1 MGEIGTS
8 LSKASASSRR
18 PRAWCFGSFGSR
30 TAALR
35 PVGISPH
42 GMKYMDYIWIIYMD
56 IIWIVSYQPYIH
68 KIWTISGYYMDY
80 IWILYGFNIWM
91 NNILINHVARVSS
104 PVSALPDSPL
114 SASPQGWSSPVE
126 TRQAG
131 GTEDFTDFTRDFT
144 RVSYMGNSSHW
155 LVVLISVIIFMNF
168 PNFNV

>member
-18 PRAWCFGSFGSR
+18 PRAWCFGSR

-42 GMKYMDYIWIIYMD
+42 GMKYMD
-56 IIWIVSYQPYIH
+56 IIWMKIIYQPYIH
-68 KIWTISGYYMDY
+68 KIWTISGYYMDYINGYYMDY

-126 TRQAG
+126 TRQ
-131 GTEDFTDFTRDFT
+131 
-144 RVSYMGNSSHW
+144 
-155 LVVLISVIIFMNF
+155 
-168 PNFNV
+168 